1 MTSFSWFALI
11 NCALPLTA
19 NLLGKMHPKCKRG
32 RAAEAVGGWV
42 FEGLC
47 LNFASEAPNSP
58 VTAAVSLPRTATLL
72 N

>member
-19 NLLGKMHPKCKRG
+19 NLLGKMHPKSNEEGVCVREG
-32 RAAEAVGGWV
+32 EGG
-42 FEGLC
+42 GSC

-58 VTAAVSLPRTATLL
+58 VTAAVSLSWTATLL

>member
-19 NLLGKMHPKCKRG
+19 NLLGKMHPKSNGEGVC
-32 RAAEAVGGWV
+32 AGG
-42 FEGLC
+42 GGSC

-58 VTAAVSLPRTATLL
+58 VTAAVSLSWTATLL

>member
-11 NCALPLTA
+11 NCAVALTA
-19 NLLGKMHPKCKRG
+19 NLLGKMHPKSKRG
-32 RAAEAVGGWV
+32 A
-42 FEGLC
+42 C

-58 VTAAVSLPRTATLL
+58 VTAAVSVSWTATLL